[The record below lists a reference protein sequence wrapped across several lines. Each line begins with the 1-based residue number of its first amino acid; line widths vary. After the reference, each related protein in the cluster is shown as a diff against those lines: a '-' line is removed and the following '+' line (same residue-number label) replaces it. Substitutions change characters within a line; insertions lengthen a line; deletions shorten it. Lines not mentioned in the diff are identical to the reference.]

1 MQAVVQAITA
11 RQKLDCAERELK
23 IRRQVYANKVLTGR
37 LTQAKADYEIE
48 VMAAIAED
56 YRKQIPDLVS
66 MMGCGVPGDG
76 EDEQEQA

>member
-1 MQAVVQAITA
+1 MVQAVTA
-11 RQKLDCAERELK
+11 RQKLDCAERELR
-23 IRRQVYANKVLTGR
+23 IRKQVYLNKVMTGR

-56 YRKQIPDLVS
+56 YRKQVPDLVG
-66 MMGCGVPGDG
+66 MIGCGVPGDG